1 MSVSAIDWG
10 AASRPRPGELRSG
23 DRHLVSAR
31 TAGVLMAAVDGVGHG
46 PEAALASDLAIRIAG
61 EQAARPLPEIL
72 ETCHQ
77 SLQRTRGAAMSLAR
91 WIAERRELEW
101 IGVGNVEGRV
111 AHHPVGA
118 GVVRERLLLRAGLVG
133 VTLPPLKVERLLLP
147 LESRLILATD
157 GISSDFDERIDPRD
171 PPQRLADR
179 ILARSLKPEDDALVL
194 VACLGG

>member
-10 AASRPRPGELRSG
+10 AAARPRPGESRSG
-23 DRHLVSAR
+23 DRYLVSAR
-31 TAGVLMAAVDGVGHG
+31 TAGVLVAAVDGVGHG
-46 PEAALASDLAIRIAG
+46 PEAALAADLAIRVAG

-111 AHHPVGA
+111 AHHAVGA

-194 VACLGG
+194 VARLGG